1 VQDKIVRLIAQV
13 NQGPSMDSRIS
24 ESSHL
29 VDNVGLDSLQLIN
42 LVLPVERKFSI
53 EIDFDSF
60 NIEHLSSLDRF
71 VGYPADLPHR

>member
-1 VQDKIVRLIAQV
+1 
-13 NQGPSMDSRIS
+13 MDSRIS